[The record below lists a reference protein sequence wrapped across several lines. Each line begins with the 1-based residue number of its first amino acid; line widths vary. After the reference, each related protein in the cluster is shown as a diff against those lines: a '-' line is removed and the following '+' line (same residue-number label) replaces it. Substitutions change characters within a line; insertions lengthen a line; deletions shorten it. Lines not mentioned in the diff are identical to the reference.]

1 MVPNPHIHKHEK
13 MSNRIPTLSV
23 ITPFSGSETLLHFLK
38 SLTQQSLDHELFEL
52 LIVEDGDHG
61 AEELL
66 SSVNSKLQGRVIK
79 LNRPPGFD
87 GHSAGICRNLGAR
100 HARANALVFVDSDCI
115 LHPDCLRSH
124 LELLRGGFAIGGA
137 ARELP
142 TYNQDLLLQDPP
154 LPYEA
159 ISSASLIDHRLEPD
173 DDITPP
179 SGNGWDY
186 WYSLNASLMREDFF
200 HVGGFDEKG
209 YRCHDMNLA
218 YRLFKSGISF
228 SYAPSAEVI
237 HIEHPRSIGFR
248 REQMK
253 GWLDLAHSHPELK
266 AFAEDRLIVS
276 KRLLENTLE
285 KAETRFRQL
294 TRDLPGSRIGCVWL
308 LPPGTTE
315 DDLAGRLKHIS
326 NISKKYRDLTYLNLK
341 LQRNC
346 WDYAVALPKAV
357 EVEAPLISVLIP
369 AYEVEDK
376 ITRAVQSVLLQ
387 TLQDFEIIIVDDAS
401 SDATLH
407 EVLAFQSDPRVRS
420 FSLRYNEGL
429 SNALNVGLLHSK
441 APFIIQLDADDWL
454 EPTALESVVTAL
466 QEDDSIG
473 AVYGISI
480 SHTAGAE
487 IEICEGS
494 QLSTP
499 LDFLECT
506 TPQAP
511 RAFRRSVLFE
521 VGGWSTSDAFFGRYF
536 DDRPILA
543 KVAERYR
550 VKYLPQRL
558 YNIEEVDSSLSRGLP
573 IKFMAGKLA
582 ILWEQAN
589 RNGRLLSY
597 SFNGRYLRPRFQVRE
612 ASSVNSNWSVVIP
625 FHRSVDQLKNTVK
638 SWLQSDLML
647 TNAEL
652 IIIDDASGEN
662 LDEVVA
668 LGTDRIRVIRLEN
681 RSGPARARNVGAA
694 TARYEMLF
702 FCDADHV
709 VPPDVLSRHERHHAS
724 SPEPAIVVGSVFG
737 RRTFFTVSADCR
749 VSHKERLLELLRFD
763 DRFES
768 AASKLACGRQLT
780 LSNGNSAEGVWKQAA
795 RFSVTDPWYGNW
807 ARIFL
812 SYGETLSD
820 YPHRWTRLNSG
831 NLSIEAELFRQLG
844 GFNEQLQSMED
855 WEFGIRAQ
863 KSNVKI
869 ISAPDA
875 EAYHQVHPVD
885 SRRSDKDREA
895 AYFIK
900 TRHEDFIADLLSSR
914 DLYPPP
920 ARQLIASSLSD
931 EDSSSSEAEESF
943 PNAGSNYCVLTFDDG
958 PHPLGTSLI
967 LDALE
972 KFNFKS
978 TFFFL
983 GTEVEK
989 YPELYRR
996 AVASGHEIGIHG
1008 WTHTEVE
1015 RLTTSE
1021 NLDVLSRTID
1031 VLNDIAQTDIRFVRP
1046 PYGRFN
1052 ESFIAAAE
1060 KLNLTITG
1068 WDISSDDWRA
1078 TSRQDIIKNLAAKG
1092 IRGQVILF
1100 HDAAGDPTVSVD
1112 ALEWLL
1118 KSCSNFNIDPISLAD
1133 CAKLRLLPLLKPMKI
1148 ERWVP
1153 DNWW

>member
-1 MVPNPHIHKHEK
+1 
-13 MSNRIPTLSV
+13 MSNQIPQLSV
-23 ITPFSGSETLLHFLK
+23 ITPFSGSDTLVHFLK
-38 SLTQQSLDHELFEL
+38 SLTRQSLDYELFEL

-61 AEELL
+61 AQELL
-66 SSVNSKLQGRVIK
+66 SSVEPGLQGSVIK
-79 LNRPPGFD
+79 LDRPAGFA
-87 GHSAGICRNLGAR
+87 GHSAGLCRNLGAR

-124 LELLRGGFAIGGA
+124 LELLRSRSAICGA
-137 ARELP
+137 AKELP
-142 TYNQDLLLQDPP
+142 TYNQDLLLQEPA

-159 ISSASLIDHRLEPD
+159 LSSASLIDHRSDPD
-173 DDITPP
+173 DDVTPP
-179 SGNGWDY
+179 SGGGWDY
-186 WYSLNASLMREDFF
+186 WYSLNASVMRDDFF
-200 HVGGFDEKG
+200 NVGGFDEKG
-209 YRCHDMNLA
+209 YRCHDMNLG

-228 SYAPSAEVI
+228 TYAPSAEVI
-237 HIEHPRSIGFR
+237 HIEHLRSIGFR

-253 GWLDLAHSHPELK
+253 GWLDLAHTYPELK

-315 DDLAGRLKHIS
+315 EDLAARLKHIS
-326 NISKKYRDLTYLNLK
+326 YVPKNYRDLTYLNMK

-357 EVEAPLISVLIP
+357 DVEAPLISVLIP

-376 ITRAVQSVLLQ
+376 IARAVQSVLLQ

-429 SNALNVGLLHSK
+429 SNALNVGLLQSK

-480 SHTAGAE
+480 SHAAGKE
-487 IEICEGS
+487 TVICEGS

-499 LDFLECT
+499 LEILECT

-511 RAFRRSVLFE
+511 RAFRRSALFE

-543 KVAERYR
+543 KIAERYR
-550 VKYLPQRL
+550 VKYLAQRL
-558 YNIEEVDSSLSRGLP
+558 YNIDEVDSSLSRGLP
-573 IKFMAGKLA
+573 TKFMAGKLA

-597 SFNGRYLRPRFQVRE
+597 SFNGRYLRPHFQVRE

-625 FHRSVDQLKNTVK
+625 FHRSVEQLRNTVK
-638 SWLQSDLML
+638 SWLESDLML

-662 LDEVVA
+662 LDEIVA
-668 LGTDRIRVIRLEN
+668 LSPDRIRVICLEN
-681 RSGPARARNVGAA
+681 QSGPAWARNAGA
-694 TARYEMLF
+694 TAAQYEMLF

-709 VPPDVLSRHERHHAS
+709 VPPDVLSRHEWHHAS
-724 SPEPAIVVGSVFG
+724 SSGPAVVVGSVFG
-737 RRTFFTVSADCR
+737 RRTFFTVSVDCR
-749 VSHKERLLELLRFD
+749 VSHKQRLLELLRFD
-763 DRFES
+763 DRFENV
-768 AASKLACGRQLT
+768 ASKLACGHELT
-780 LSNGNSAEGVWKQAA
+780 MTNGNSAEGVWKQATSL
-795 RFSVTDPWYGNW
+795 SVTDPWYGNW

-812 SYGETLSD
+812 SYGETLRD

-831 NLSIEAELFRQLG
+831 NLSINAELFRQLG
-844 GFNEQLQSMED
+844 GFNEQLESMED

-863 KSNVKI
+863 KSNVAI

-885 SRRSDKDREA
+885 SRRSHKDRKA
-895 AYFIK
+895 AHYINTK
-900 TRHEDFIADLLSSR
+900 HEELVADLLARR
-914 DLYPPP
+914 DPYPPP
-920 ARQLIASSLSD
+920 ARQLIASSLRD
-931 EDSSSSEAEESF
+931 EDVSGSEPEESLT
-943 PNAGSNYCVLTFDDG
+943 NCGNYCVLTFDDG

-972 KFNFKS
+972 KFNFKA

-989 YPELYRR
+989 YQELYRR
-996 AVASGHEIGIHG
+996 AIASGHEIGIHG

-1021 NLDVLSRTID
+1021 NLDMLSRTID
-1031 VLNDIAQTDIRFVRP
+1031 ALNNIAETDIRFVRP

-1052 ESFIAAAE
+1052 ESFIVAAE

-1078 TSRQDIIKNLAAKG
+1078 NSSRDIIKNLAAKG

-1100 HDAAGDPTVSVD
+1100 HDAAGDPTISVD

-1118 KSCSNFNIDPISLAD
+1118 KSCSNFGIDAISLAD
-1133 CAKLRLLPLLKPMKI
+1133 CRKLRLLPSLKPMKI